1 MKRGPRLLA
10 LHRAMLEALG
20 PSHWWPGE
28 SPFEVMVGAILTQN
42 TSWANVA
49 KAIATLRA
57 ADLLDPERLDAVPVD
72 ELAELIR
79 PAGYFRLKAG
89 RLKHFLGFLRES
101 GYDLPALA
109 ARDTAALREDLLAVT
124 GIGPETAD
132 SILLYALGHP
142 VFVVDAYTRRIASR
156 HGLVPE
162 DIDYHELQSF
172 FADALPPDAALF
184 NEYHALLVRVG
195 HGYCRKSKPDCA
207 ACPLQP
213 FLEG

>member
-1 MKRGPRLLA
+1 MKRGPRLMDLY
-10 LHRAMLEALG
+10 RAMLDALG
-20 PSHWWPGE
+20 PSRWWPADT
-28 SPFEVMVGAILTQN
+28 PFEVMVGAILTQN

-49 KAIATLRA
+49 KALDNLRS
-57 ADLLDPERLDAVPVD
+57 ADLLDPARLHGLELD
-72 ELAELIR
+72 ELAERIR
-79 PAGYFRLKAG
+79 PAGYFRLKAQ
-89 RLKHFLGFLRES
+89 RLKHYLDFLAQADF
-101 GYDLPALA
+101 DLTALA
-109 ARDTAALREDLLAVT
+109 ERDTLALREDLLAVR

-172 FADALPPDAALF
+172 FADALDPDPGLF

-195 HGYCRKSKPDCA
+195 HTWCKKTKPDCV
-207 ACPLQP
+207 ACPLGP
-213 FLEG
+213 LLET

>member
-1 MKRGPRLLA
+1 MRRGPRLLDM
-10 LHRAMLEALG
+10 HRAMLAALG

-49 KAIATLRA
+49 RAIANLRG
-57 ADLLDPERLDAVPVD
+57 ADLLDPERLDNVPVD

-89 RLKHFLGFLRES
+89 RLKHFLGFLRENA
-101 GYDLPALA
+101 YDIPALA
-109 ARDTAALREDLLAVT
+109 ARDTAGLREDLLAVT

-132 SILLYALGHP
+132 SILLYALNHP

-162 DIDYHELQSF
+162 DIEYHDLQSF
-172 FADALPPDAALF
+172 FADALEPDVALF
-184 NEYHALLVRVG
+184 NEYHAQLVRVG
-195 HGYCRKSKPDCA
+195 HGFCRKTRPDCA

>member
-89 RLKHFLGFLRES
+89 RLKHFLAFLRENA
-101 GYDLPALA
+101 YDLPALA
-109 ARDTAALREDLLAVT
+109 ARDTAALRQDLLAVT

-172 FADALPPDAALF
+172 FADALPPDPALF